1 MFVNSGVPMT
11 PTRVISTYRLLT
23 SPIGVSTRQE
33 GRRCW
38 GLALKAGKTLYT
50 QEGKTFL
57 SDSCHV
63 MLLPAGSHYS
73 WTCTE
78 QGECLIIDFEAL
90 DERQQLLSVEVAD
103 SSFFRTAF
111 QKIDKAL
118 SLPDQAG
125 HLEAMQ
131 QLYGLLS
138 QLSRASGKKYTSR
151 DKRTLLAPA
160 VDHITAHYADP
171 RITNDSLAALCGI
184 STVYFRKT
192 FEAVYGTA
200 PIRYLQQLRITK
212 AKAILSGDHGS
223 IGQIAQSVGYS
234 SVYHFSKMFK
244 LHTGMSPSEFKRS
257 K

>member
-1 MFVNSGVPMT
+1 MFINSGVPTT
-11 PTRVISTYRLLT
+11 PIRVLSTYRLLT

-33 GRRCW
+33 SRRCW
-38 GLALKAGKTLYT
+38 GLILKAGKTVYT
-50 QEGKTFL
+50 QDGKTL
-57 SDSCHV
+57 PSDSYHV
-63 MLLPAGSHYS
+63 VFLPKGSHYS

-78 QGECLIIDFEAL
+78 QGECLVIDFEAL
-90 DERQQLLSVEVAD
+90 DQSRQLSSVEVAD
-103 SSFFRTAF
+103 SGFVRTAF

-118 SLPDQAG
+118 SLGDQAG

-131 QLYGLLS
+131 LLYGLLS
-138 QLSRASGKKYTSR
+138 QLSRAGGKKYISR
-151 DKRTLLAPA
+151 DKRDLLAPA
-160 VDHITAHYADP
+160 LDHITAHYADP

-192 FEAVYGTA
+192 FEAAYGTA

-223 IGQIAQSVGYS
+223 ISQIAQSVGYS

-244 LHTGMSPSEFKRS
+244 LHTGMSPTEFKRN